1 MVGLVEA
8 MEVSMNR
15 YYVELDNGTVLYV
28 YAYSPEQVKDML
40 MTYEIVTLD
49 QTD

>member
-1 MVGLVEA
+1 
-8 MEVSMNR
+8 MNR